1 MSIESEL
8 RELRTDSPALDPAR
22 VIAGARRRRR
32 RGLLTAAAA
41 SAGVAGVAVVGLLVA
56 QDPVAVGPPVAATP
70 SSVTPPVTPSVT
82 PSRYVFQNTR
92 PAVVSLAA
100 GVEVKLGPY
109 LSFKTKGTQ
118 WAVISRRP
126 GEPVYEPFG
135 WRQTV
140 GNANIGDGADPGL
153 QISGNVVTSVFRSQ
167 TAVTVVYTSGRKAW
181 YGQVRRLAGIPGW
194 VAATAALPAVPRSV
208 FAYDADGKLVGCLGD
223 PKDDPLRG

>member
-1 MSIESEL
+1 MTIESEL
-8 RELRTDSPALDPAR
+8 RELQTDSPALDPAR

-32 RGLLTAAAA
+32 RGVLTAAAA
-41 SAGVAGVAVVGLLVA
+41 SAGVAGVAAVGLLVA

-70 SSVTPPVTPSVT
+70 SSVTPSVT
-82 PSRYVFQNTR
+82 PPRYVFQNTR
-92 PAVVSLAA
+92 PAVVPLAA
-100 GVEVKLGPY
+100 GAEVKIGPY

-126 GEPVYEPFG
+126 GEPAYEPFG

-153 QISGNVVTSVFRSQ
+153 QIADNVVTSVFRSE
-167 TAVTVVYTSGRKAW
+167 TATTVVYTSGRKAW
-181 YGQVRRLAGIPGW
+181 YGQIRRLAGIPGW
-194 VAATAALPAVPRSV
+194 VAATAALPVDAQSV

-223 PKDDPLRG
+223 PKDDPLRR